1 MRVQAVHGVAIRSGD
16 EVAVDIDRHLH
27 GAVPELLL
35 HVGQGFPLLNQ
46 QTGKGVPQVVETDA
60 SKFRPLQQAIEHSM
74 PQVVPVDRVSVRRE
88 EHPGSHRGTRLQG
101 RTFPNCPHPSERG

>member
-1 MRVQAVHGVAIRSGD
+1 LRRFIIVSISFGCAWDACWMRVQAVHGVAIRSGD

-60 SKFRPLQQAIEHSM
+60 SKFRPLCLASNEW
-74 PQVVPVDRVSVRRE
+74 
-88 EHPGSHRGTRLQG
+88 G
-101 RTFPNCPHPSERG
+101 PSEAVK